1 MNLSATVESSS
12 PGMADICF
20 IARTRDIS
28 ASGAFISTH
37 YFLPVGTPVH
47 LGVSLKSSGA
57 ELPTPGPQMSA
68 EGIVVRETSEG
79 MGIRFLEERPS
90 DQLSLILSDYR

>member
-1 MNLSATVESSS
+1 MSLSATVESSS
-12 PGMADICF
+12 AGMADVCF

-37 YFLPVGTPVH
+37 YFLPIGTQVH
-47 LGVSLKSSGA
+47 LGVSLRSSRD
-57 ELPTPGPQMSA
+57 ELPLPGPRMSA

-90 DQLSLILSDYR
+90 DQLSLILNDYQ